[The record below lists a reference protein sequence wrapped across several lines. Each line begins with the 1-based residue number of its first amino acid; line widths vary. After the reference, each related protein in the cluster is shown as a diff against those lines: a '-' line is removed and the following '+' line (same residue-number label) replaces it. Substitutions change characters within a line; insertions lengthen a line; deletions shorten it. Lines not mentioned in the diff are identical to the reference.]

1 MAHVTVLN
9 DATISEA
16 SRSLAA
22 AFREAGIET
31 AALDARLIVAAATG
45 LSQEAVIAQAGER
58 LNAEQT
64 LLLEE
69 MRRRRIAREPVS
81 RIIGSRDFWG
91 LPFTLNAATLDP
103 RPDSEAL
110 VETALNIVK
119 AEGWSQAPLRILDLG
134 TGSGCL
140 LLALL
145 SELPAA
151 TGVGTDIAAPA
162 LDAARENAARLGLAD
177 RADFIAADWLDG
189 VQGAFDLVISNPP
202 YIPAPAIATLPP
214 EVRCDPVL
222 ALNGG
227 ESGLDAY
234 RRIVPAL
241 AGAMREGGWVVLET
255 GPRQAESVWHLLDQA
270 GFRAGA
276 AAPRVYGDLA
286 GRERGVAGKRQG

>member
-1 MAHVTVLN
+1 MT
-9 DATISEA
+9 DATIGEA
-16 SRSLAA
+16 CCSLAA
-22 AFREAGIET
+22 AFRKAGIDT

-45 LSQEAVIAQAGER
+45 LSQEAIIARGGET
-58 LNAEQT
+58 LNAEQS

-69 MRRRRIAREPVS
+69 MRRRRIGREPVS

-91 LPFTLNAATLDP
+91 LRFTLNAATLDP

-145 SELPAA
+145 SELPSA
-151 TGVGTDIAAPA
+151 TGVGTDIAALA
-162 LDAARENAARLGLAD
+162 LDAARENASRLGLAD

-189 VQGAFDLVISNPP
+189 VKGTFDLVVSNPP
-202 YIPAPAIATLPP
+202 YVPMPMIAALPP

-222 ALNGG
+222 ALDGG

-234 RRIVPAL
+234 RRIVPGL
-241 AGAMREGGWVVLET
+241 TGAIREGGWVVLEI
-255 GPRQAESVWHLLDQA
+255 GPGQAESVWQLLHEA

-276 AAPRVYGDLA
+276 AAPRVYCDLA